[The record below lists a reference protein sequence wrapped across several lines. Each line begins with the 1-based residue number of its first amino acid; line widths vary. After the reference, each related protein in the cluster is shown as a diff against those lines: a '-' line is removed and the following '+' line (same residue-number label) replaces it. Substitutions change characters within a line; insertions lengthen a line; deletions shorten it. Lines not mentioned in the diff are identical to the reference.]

1 MKGVLYI
8 DGVDVYTEYGISVS
22 DVAYDDLVC
31 FPSLKDIPFNDW
43 HEKNGIDPDL
53 SAPVINARD
62 ITIPFYVSDV
72 HSGYSAFIEA
82 LTDDSYHTFN
92 FATIGLTKSLRL
104 KSCGE
109 LKSVSGL
116 GSFSLVFSDDD
127 PRNTLTDVTPSS
139 VIAKYGD
146 FLLDGVDFAE
156 YGIRFL
162 RGTMDSITQM
172 PDIKENLKRDIS
184 VVHGLQYDGQNV
196 TYKSR
201 TASLRC
207 LMRARSSD
215 EFWNNW
221 NALLYDLV
229 KSGSRTLMVKE
240 LGKEIPCYYK
250 GCTAICFFPDRG
262 QFWFEFT
269 LDLEFYKG
277 VI

>member
-1 MKGVLYI
+1 MRGVLYI

-43 HEKNGIDPDL
+43 HEQNGIDPDL
-53 SAPVINARD
+53 SAPVVNARD
-62 ITIPFYVSDV
+62 ISIPFYVSGA
-72 HSGYSAFIEA
+72 HGGYSAFIEA
-82 LTDDSYHTFN
+82 LTDGSYHTFN
-92 FATIGLTKSLRL
+92 FATIGLTRSLRL

-109 LKSVSGL
+109 LMSVSGL

-127 PRNTLTDVTPSS
+127 PSVDVYESPSS

-184 VVHGLQYDGQNV
+184 VVNGLQYDGLNV

-207 LMRARSSD
+207 LMRAGSKE
-215 EFWNNW
+215 EFWRNW

-229 KSGSRTLMVKE
+229 KEGSRTLTVAE
-240 LGKEIPCYYK
+240 LGKEIPCFYK
-250 GCTAICFFPDRG
+250 GCSVNCFFPDRG
-262 QFWFEFT
+262 KFWFEFT

>member
-1 MKGVLYI
+1 MRGILYI

-31 FPSLKDIPFNDW
+31 FPSLKNIPFNDW
-43 HEKNGIDPDL
+43 HERNGIDPDL
-53 SAPVINARD
+53 SAPVVNARD
-62 ITIPFYVSDV
+62 ITIPFYVSAV
-72 HSGYSAFIEA
+72 HGGYSAFIEA
-82 LTDDSYHTFN
+82 LADGSYHSFN

-109 LKSVSGL
+109 LKSVSTL

-127 PRNTLTDVTPSS
+127 PSDTLMDKAPSS
-139 VIAKYGD
+139 YIPMYGD
-146 FLLDGVDFAE
+146 FFLDGVDFAE

-172 PDIKENLKRDIS
+172 PDVKENLKREIS
-184 VVHGLQYDGQNV
+184 VIHGLKYDGKNV

-207 LMRARSSD
+207 LMRARSAE

-221 NALLYDLV
+221 NSLLYSLV
-229 KSGSRTLMVKE
+229 KPWNRTLTVTALSKD
-240 LGKEIPCYYK
+240 IPCYYK
-250 GCTAICFFPDRG
+250 SSSVNCFYPDNGR
-262 QFWFEFT
+262 FWFEFT
-269 LDLEFYKG
+269 LNLEFYKG

>member
-43 HEKNGIDPDL
+43 HEHNGIDPDL
-53 SAPVINARD
+53 SAPVVNARD
-62 ITIPFYVSDV
+62 ITIPFYVSGV
-72 HSGYSAFIEA
+72 HSGYSAFLEA
-82 LTDDSYHTFN
+82 LADGSYHTFN
-92 FATIGLTKSLRL
+92 FATIGLTRSLRL

-127 PRNTLTDVTPSS
+127 PSVDVYESPSS

-162 RGTMDSITQM
+162 RGTMDSITQK
-172 PDIKENLKRDIS
+172 PDIKENLMRDIS
-184 VVHGLQYDGQNV
+184 VVNGLQYDGLNV

-207 LMRARSSD
+207 LMRAGSKE
-215 EFWNNW
+215 EFWRNW

-229 KSGSRTLMVKE
+229 KSGSRTLKVTE
-240 LGKEIPCYYK
+240 LGKDIPCYYK
-250 GCTAICFFPDRG
+250 GCSVRCFFPDRG
-262 QFWFEFT
+262 KFWFEFT